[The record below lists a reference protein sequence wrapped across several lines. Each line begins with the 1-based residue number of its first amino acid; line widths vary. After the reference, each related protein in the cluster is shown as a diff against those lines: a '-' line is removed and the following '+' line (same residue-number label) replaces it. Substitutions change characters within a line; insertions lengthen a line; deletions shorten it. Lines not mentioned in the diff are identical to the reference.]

1 MINKKVVRN
10 NNLQHQ
16 EDALSK
22 RSSQKCKQ
30 DLDEFEIKL
39 GGQKQF
45 SKEAIQILL
54 DGVL

>member
-1 MINKKVVRN
+1 VIRRQIVRK
-10 NNLQHQ
+10 NNLQYQ

-22 RSSQKCKQ
+22 RPSQKSKQ
-30 DLDEFEIKL
+30 DLNKSEIKL

-54 DGVL
+54 DGIL